1 MVPRDASQ
9 HGATLHHATQRNV
22 PILYAPRCV
31 TARRTTSPHNTTQ
44 GLLIMFKTN
53 AEAARKIDLLC
64 EALETLSPGET
75 ITYARLTKVAG
86 EPITGGS
93 HMLQRALKKTEA
105 KTGSLFGNV
114 FAKGYQRLQ
123 TKDIPGVG
131 VKANT
136 RIRRVARSTRK
147 KFEGVRANDLTAH
160 ELAQFSAYRSHFGM
174 LEGIARERSVEAMK
188 VKLEDKPAT
197 VATMAERLDAMMKG
211 KQRG

>member
-1 MVPRDASQ
+1 
-9 HGATLHHATQRNV
+9 
-22 PILYAPRCV
+22 
-31 TARRTTSPHNTTQ
+31 
-44 GLLIMFKTN
+44 MFKTN